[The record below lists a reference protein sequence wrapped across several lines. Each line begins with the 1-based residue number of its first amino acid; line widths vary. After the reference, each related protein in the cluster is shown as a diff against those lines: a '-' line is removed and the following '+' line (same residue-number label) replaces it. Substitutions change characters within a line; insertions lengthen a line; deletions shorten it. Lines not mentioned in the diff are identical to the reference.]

1 MSRRILL
8 RVKFCR
14 VASSFRASLL
24 SLLACKLMAPAA
36 KTKKAL
42 EEENAK
48 LKSQLM
54 ARDVEFSKYI
64 QY

>member
-1 MSRRILL
+1 
-8 RVKFCR
+8 
-14 VASSFRASLL
+14 
-24 SLLACKLMAPAA
+24 MAPAA